1 MIVSNETIWIQL
13 DPGNYL
19 LVTSDPKAIDNMKI
33 SLIVI
38 VLFFVVVVVIEEKG

>member
-1 MIVSNETIWIQL
+1 M

-19 LVTSDPKAIDNMKI
+19 LVTSDPKAIDNMEI

-38 VLFFVVVVVIEEKG
+38 DLFFVVVVVEVKE